1 MLQNAIDHAGPVEPG
16 GHREPPGDRRRLEPA
31 DLLHPPDVQLQV
43 RAPGQER
50 VQAAVSAPR
59 EVAAQIGVGMVA
71 GSALEPGKIGG
82 HCEPQPV
89 SMLEQGGLGGD

>member
-1 MLQNAIDHAGPVEPG
+1 MQPATAHLVDAIRG
-16 GHREPPGDRRRLEPA
+16 RRARN
-31 DLLHPPDVQLQV
+31 
-43 RAPGQER
+43 G

-59 EVAAQIGVGMVA
+59 EVAAQIGVGIVA

-89 SMLEQGGLGGD
+89 SMQGQGGLGGG

>member
-1 MLQNAIDHAGPVEPG
+1 
-16 GHREPPGDRRRLEPA
+16 
-31 DLLHPPDVQLQV
+31 
-43 RAPGQER
+43 
-50 VQAAVSAPR
+50 
-59 EVAAQIGVGMVA
+59 MVA

>member
-1 MLQNAIDHAGPVEPG
+1 MTLLG
-16 GHREPPGDRRRLEPA
+16 RELET
-31 DLLHPPDVQLQV
+31 
-43 RAPGQER
+43 PGQER

-59 EVAAQIGVGMVA
+59 EVVAQIGAGMVA

-82 HCEPQPV
+82 HCKPQMV